1 VRRWQTAALKAVPVV
16 AATSLVLAACG
27 SSGGSSNTAQQAQA
41 PSASQGSAPAPQA
54 AAPASGGSSSS
65 SGGSQQAA
73 PAASG
78 GESKSAD
85 TSKSS
90 GSSSTKTAAAP
101 ASSGSSSSAAAP
113 SSSSEKSSS
122 SAPAAGKAK
131 ASAKSSKAETKSAA
145 KSSGAAAGAS
155 SAKSAKSSSSSSSSG
170 GSDSGATNGSSKVKA
185 LDSGAAKQ
193 QNEQIAQQKQGATDV
208 GITKD
213 AIKLGAVNMHGMA
226 LGNVLVTPQVHGDEA
241 AMQAINDRGGV
252 LGRRMSL
259 TDCDDGPGEVAR
271 AKACI
276 KKLVGTDQVFAL
288 VTGVDWAT
296 ASIHDDLKQ
305 YHLPYIGAWAYSQT
319 EWQDPFM
326 FPTHMSMIHE
336 AMANAHWVANVV
348 KPKTYGLV
356 CLTSPEMQLA
366 CNEVAK
372 IMDPNAKMV
381 KRADV
386 SISETSMSAYVLAM
400 RAANPEHIIHYV
412 INPATMA
419 KFMVEAA
426 QQGYY
431 PPKGISGN
439 HLAAEVLGSIFG
451 QFPVNRYWTN
461 TTYKLWGPEFM
472 ATMMKYARFNHGTNH
487 HIVQAGY
494 TALNIFAAAAK
505 AVGPNLTRDRIMS
518 ELGNGTIWQA
528 DASLDQRFGYI
539 QSERSGNNWSQ
550 DYGQGREFIYKYTST
565 NTVSNPDGSPNGFT
579 PDKDQFIIHT
589 NS

>member
-1 VRRWQTAALKAVPVV
+1 VKSGG
-16 AATSLVLAACG
+16 ATSGQKATKVK
-27 SSGGSSNTAQQAQA
+27 SDE
-41 PSASQGSAPAPQA
+41 SASQ
-54 AAPASGGSSSS
+54 
-65 SGGSQQAA
+65 
-73 PAASG
+73 
-78 GESKSAD
+78 
-85 TSKSS
+85 
-90 GSSSTKTAAAP
+90 
-101 ASSGSSSSAAAP
+101 
-113 SSSSEKSSS
+113 
-122 SAPAAGKAK
+122 
-131 ASAKSSKAETKSAA
+131 
-145 KSSGAAAGAS
+145 
-155 SAKSAKSSSSSSSSG
+155 
-170 GSDSGATNGSSKVKA
+170 
-185 LDSGAAKQ
+185 KQ
-193 QNEQIAQQKQGATDV
+193 QDQQIYNQKNGATDV

-213 AIKLGAVNMHGMA
+213 AIKLGSVNMHGMA
-226 LGNVLVTPQVHGDEA
+226 LGNVLVTPQVHGDMA
-241 AMQAINDRGGV
+241 AIQAINDRGGV

-259 TDCDDGPGEVAR
+259 SDCDDGPGEVAR

-276 KKLVGTDQVFAL
+276 KKLVGSDQVFAL
-288 VTGVDWAT
+288 ITGVDWAT

-305 YHLPYIGAWAYSQT
+305 YHLPYVGAWAYSQT

-336 AMANAHWVANVV
+336 AMAGAHWAANTI
-348 KPKTYGLV
+348 KPKTYGLI

-366 CNEVAK
+366 CNQVK
-372 IMDPNAKMV
+372 QIMDASGSKLV

-400 RAANPEHIIHYV
+400 RAAAPEHIIHYV

-451 QFPVNRYWTN
+451 QWPVNRYWTN

-472 ATMMKYARFNHGTNH
+472 ATMNKYARFNRGTNH

-494 TALNIFAAAAK
+494 TAVNIFAQAAK
-505 AVGPNLTRDRIMS
+505 AIGPNLTRDKLMAQ
-518 ELGNGTIWQA
+518 LANGTVWQA
-528 DASLDQRFGYI
+528 DSSLDQRFSYAAT
-539 QSERSGNNWSQ
+539 ERNGNNWNH

-579 PDKDQFIIHT
+579 PDSNQFVIYT
-589 NS
+589 WK

>member
-1 VRRWQTAALKAVPVV
+1 MTRAVSKFAKAIPVV
-16 AATSLVLAACG
+16 AASAMVLAACG
-27 SSGGSSNTAQQAQA
+27 SSGGGANVAQQASNPAAAAPAPAAAQA
-41 PSASQGSAPAPQA
+41 PSQ
-54 AAPASGGSSSS
+54 
-65 SGGSQQAA
+65 
-73 PAASG
+73 
-78 GESKSAD
+78 
-85 TSKSS
+85 
-90 GSSSTKTAAAP
+90 AAAP
-101 ASSGSSSSAAAP
+101 ASSGSSAKTSP
-113 SSSSEKSSS
+113 SSSTKTAASAPALGASKSGSTSKAASTKSSS
-122 SAPAAGKAK
+122 T
-131 ASAKSSKAETKSAA
+131 ASATKGGSKSTSASADAVNSGGATSGQKATKV
-145 KSSGAAAGAS
+145 KSNE
-155 SAKSAKSSSSSSSSG
+155 SSSQ
-170 GSDSGATNGSSKVKA
+170 
-185 LDSGAAKQ
+185 KQ
-193 QNEQIAQQKQGATDV
+193 QDQQIYNQKNGATDV

-213 AIKLGAVNMHGMA
+213 AIKLGSVNMHGMA
-226 LGNVLVTPQVHGDEA
+226 LGNVLVTPQVHGDMA
-241 AMQAINDRGGV
+241 AIQAINDRGGV

-259 TDCDDGPGEVAR
+259 SDCDDGPGEVAR

-276 KKLVGTDQVFAL
+276 KKLVGSDQVFAL
-288 VTGVDWAT
+288 ITGVDWAT

-305 YHLPYIGAWAYSQT
+305 YHLPYVGAWAYSQT

-336 AMANAHWVANVV
+336 AMAGAHWAANTI
-348 KPKTYGLV
+348 KPKTYGLI

-366 CNEVAK
+366 CNNVQQV
-372 IMDPNAKMV
+372 MNASGSKMV

-400 RAANPEHIIHYV
+400 RAAAPEHIIHYV

-451 QFPVNRYWTN
+451 QWPVNRYWTN

-472 ATMMKYARFNHGTNH
+472 ATMNKYARFNRGTNH

-494 TALNIFAAAAK
+494 TAVNIFAQAAK
-505 AVGPNLTRDRIMS
+505 AVGPNLTRDKLMA
-518 ELGNGTIWQA
+518 ELGNGTVWQA
-528 DASLDQRFGYI
+528 DSSLDQRFSYV
-539 QSERSGNNWSQ
+539 QSERSGNSWSP

-579 PDKDQFIIHT
+579 PDSNQFVIHT
-589 NS
+589 NK